1 VVESFVFR
9 NANQQNILQQA
20 KTDIQRESTGNQR

>member
-20 KTDIQRESTGNQR
+20 KTDIQRESTGKQR